1 MQGYHSGSFL
11 VSLLGIFKAVVG
23 ILIRP
28 TVGICEFGGK
38 SAYGIGLLFLGRE
51 GISGTIQKR
60 VRAPGTLT
68 DDSEEVST
76 IGLRTKFRACE
87 RLHFSSVPWA
97 KCRAFKSVASPC
109 MRPCTVWHPGEALTV
124 CFEQHR

>member
-1 MQGYHSGSFL
+1 MGLYMQGYHSGSFL

-68 DDSEEVST
+68 DDSEEVS
-76 IGLRTKFRACE
+76 
-87 RLHFSSVPWA
+87 RLQLKTPSQAMSLCTSVLLVNEHSGVSMWCCVPA
-97 KCRAFKSVASPC
+97 
-109 MRPCTVWHPGEALTV
+109 
-124 CFEQHR
+124 